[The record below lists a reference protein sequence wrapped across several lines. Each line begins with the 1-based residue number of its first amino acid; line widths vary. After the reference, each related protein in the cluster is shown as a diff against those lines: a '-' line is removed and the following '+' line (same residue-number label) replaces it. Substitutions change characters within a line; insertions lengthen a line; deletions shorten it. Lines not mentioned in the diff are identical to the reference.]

1 MPYSELNSENKIKQS
16 RIVAW
21 NRCFIK
27 QDLSLTINRE
37 DAAYR
42 RLSITVIIAGG
53 KPFTIRDHNNQDQLL
68 HGAILGP
75 NVSRTTIDAIDSD
88 LTILDTFITTSEYKD
103 LLAIVNPY
111 EMRAL
116 TDDELAKVQK
126 ICRPSFYQNLELEG
140 ASNLFNS
147 IVNALCDPD
156 APKQM
161 TNTRISKV
169 TDIVEQRRA
178 EDLSVSALAK
188 EANTSE
194 SHLRSLFKKEMH
206 CTLSQYIRSVSVW
219 KTVPLLAKGMSYT
232 EVAHEAGFHDLAHY
246 SKAVLEVIG
255 SPPSNILKKDSI
267 NVSLHS
273 K

>member
-1 MPYSELNSENKIKQS
+1 MPYSELNSEKKIKQS
-16 RIVAW
+16 RIQAW

-27 QDLSLTINRE
+27 QDLSLTISRE
-37 DAAYR
+37 DAPYR
-42 RLSITVIIAGG
+42 RLSITVIVACGN
-53 KPFTIRDHNNQDQLL
+53 PFTIRDHNNDDQTL
-68 HGAILGP
+68 HGALLGP
-75 NVSRTTIDAIDSD
+75 NVSRTNIDAIDSD
-88 LTILDTFITTSEYKD
+88 LTILDAFITTQKYKA
-103 LLAIVNPY
+103 LQAIVKPY

-116 TDDELAKVQK
+116 TGEELTKAQE
-126 ICRPSFYQNLELEG
+126 ICRPSFYQDLEQEDAG
-140 ASNLFNS
+140 ELFDS
-147 IVNALCDPD
+147 IVNSLCDPN
-156 APKQM
+156 APKQ
-161 TNTRISKV
+161 TINTRISKV
-169 TDIVEQRRA
+169 TEIVEQRRA

-255 SPPSNILKKDSI
+255 SPPSNILKTDSI
-267 NVSLHS
+267 KVSLHS